1 MLSTSLSQK
10 HDSGLLLKKGILVR
24 TNQRGS
30 YFNMLGADEL
40 KSLQWRSRRGM
51 LELDV
56 LLEPFTRHALA
67 GLSKA
72 DQQTYVR
79 LLACEDPDLFS
90 WFMGDA
96 SPEDQALRNMVER
109 VLAYG
114 RNKGELV

>member
-1 MLSTSLSQK
+1 MLS
-10 HDSGLLLKKGILVR
+10 
-24 TNQRGS
+24 
-30 YFNMLGADEL
+30 ADEL

-56 LLEPFTRHALA
+56 LLEPFTRDALA
-67 GLSKA
+67 GLSAA

-96 SPEDQALRNMVER
+96 RPEDRALCKMVEQ
-109 VLAYG
+109 VLEHG
-114 RNKGELV
+114 RYKGESV